1 MNQIIFFCATYLIY
15 VSVLFAVYFA
25 FYKGDK
31 KHLIRNLIIFFGGAT
46 LSWII
51 NHFLKN
57 MIAHPRPDLTLA
69 LLEPNDPYSF
79 PSGHASFMFALGFLM
94 SYLNKRA
101 GIIIL
106 ILAIL
111 TGISRVLA
119 GVHYWYDILGG
130 AVLGYIV
137 SYIIFFFYKKYFPTN
152 PTK

>member
-1 MNQIIFFCATYLIY
+1 MNQIIFFCATYFIY
-15 VSVLFAVYFA
+15 ISILYAVYFV

-31 KHLIRNLIIFFGGAT
+31 KHLIRNLILLIGGAT
-46 LSWII
+46 FVWII
-51 NHFLKN
+51 NHFLKDI
-57 MIAHPRPDLTLA
+57 IAHPRPDLTLA

-106 ILAIL
+106 ILAL
-111 TGISRVLA
+111 ATGIARVLS

-130 AVLGYIV
+130 AVLAYVV
-137 SYIIFFFYKKYFPTN
+137 SYLIFFVYKKYFHEN
-152 PTK
+152 

>member
-1 MNQIIFFCATYLIY
+1 MNSIIYFCATYLIY
-15 VSVLFAVYFA
+15 VSVIYAVYYS

-31 KHLIRNLIIFFGGAT
+31 KHLIRNLIILLGTAT
-46 LSWII
+46 ISWII

-57 MIAHPRPDLTLA
+57 IIAHPRPDLALA
-69 LLEPNDPYSF
+69 LLEPNDPFSF

-106 ILAIL
+106 ILALI
-111 TGISRVLA
+111 TGIARVLS

-130 AVLGYIV
+130 AILGYIV
-137 SYIIFFFYKKYFPTN
+137 SYIIFFFYKKYFHKN
-152 PTK
+152 